1 VGTNLRVHIATV
13 GFHVNRVTEP
23 IIRERADKVYLIT
36 HHSHDRAGKY
46 MEKIVKVLRKE
57 RLLSI
62 EKVTTDIWDL
72 FECLKSYK
80 TIMQRE
86 GRTAHIYINVSTGSK
101 IASIAGT
108 LACMIWKGT
117 PYYAH
122 VDYDITKKDPVDG
135 LPDEKIMSIAQ
146 LPVYS
151 IDKPRTESLLI
162 LRALST
168 IKDGKMKKRKLIEY
182 LENQGVIDSELS
194 AAAKHSKLKVL
205 LAPMIVGSL
214 DNPLVEVEYR
224 GRQSN
229 VILTSQ
235 GESTLKIFG

>member
-1 VGTNLRVHIATV
+1 MRANLRVHIAPV

-23 IIRERADKVYLIT
+23 IIQERADKVYLVT
-36 HHSHDRAGKY
+36 HHSHDRATKY
-46 MEKIVKVLRKE
+46 LEKIIKVLRKE
-57 RLLSI
+57 KLVSI
-62 EKVTTDIWDL
+62 EKVTT
-72 FECLKSYK
+72 
-80 TIMQRE
+80 
-86 GRTAHIYINVSTGSK
+86 VSTGSK

-117 PYYAH
+117 PYYSH
-122 VDYDITKKDPVDG
+122 IDYDNIKKDPTDG
-135 LPDEKIMSIAQ
+135 LPDERIVSTTH

-151 IDKPRTESLLI
+151 IDKPRTESFLI
-162 LRALST
+162 LRALSN

-182 LENQGVIDSELS
+182 LKNQGVIDSELS

-205 LAPMIVGSL
+205 LAPMTVGSL
-214 DNPLVEVEYR
+214 DNPLVEVEYK

>member
-1 VGTNLRVHIATV
+1 
-13 GFHVNRVTEP
+13 
-23 IIRERADKVYLIT
+23 
-36 HHSHDRAGKY
+36 
-46 MEKIVKVLRKE
+46 MEKITKVLRKE
-57 RLLSI
+57 KLISI
-62 EKVTTDIWDL
+62 EKVTADIWDL
-72 FECLKSYK
+72 FDCLKCYK
-80 TIMQRE
+80 AIMQRE
-86 GRTAHIYINVSTGSK
+86 GKTANIYINVSTGSK

-117 PYYAH
+117 PYYTH
-122 VDYDITKKDPVDG
+122 IDYDNIKKDPTDG
-135 LPDEKIMSIAQ
+135 LPDENIVSTTQ

-162 LRALST
+162 LRALSN

-205 LAPMIVGSL
+205 LAPITIGSL
-214 DNPLVEVEYR
+214 DNPLVEVEYK

-229 VILTSQ
+229 VILTSK
-235 GESTLKIFG
+235 GESTLRIFG

>member
-1 VGTNLRVHIATV
+1 
-13 GFHVNRVTEP
+13 
-23 IIRERADKVYLIT
+23 
-36 HHSHDRAGKY
+36 
-46 MEKIVKVLRKE
+46 
-57 RLLSI
+57 
-62 EKVTTDIWDL
+62 
-72 FECLKSYK
+72 
-80 TIMQRE
+80 MQRE
-86 GRTAHIYINVSTGSK
+86 GKTAHIYINVSTGSK

-117 PYYAH
+117 PYYSH
-122 VDYDITKKDPVDG
+122 IDYDNIKKDPTDG
-135 LPDEKIMSIAQ
+135 LPDERIVSTTH

-162 LRALST
+162 IRALSN

-182 LENQGVIDSELS
+182 LKNQGVIDSELS

-205 LAPMIVGSL
+205 LAPMTVGSL
-214 DNPLVEVEYR
+214 DNQLVEVEYK